1 MDSAPLGNVLNED
14 NETDEE
20 FIKFR
25 KESSSKKGI
34 VHSIKLER
42 KKTHQGEIRFWE
54 SIKLWGKKKAIKLEK
69 TSTKKEIHQV
79 VREYWF
85 IKRHERH
92 EIQWKI
98 IQVEKD
104 EQKWRFIKRRNLIK
118 LRKMRKRK
126 SKMHFIKKKCVF
138 SQVKKNESAL
148 ERIRG
153 YQGEMQIH
161 PRKMEVYQIERN
173 KKCSWVKANKIPKNS
188 KKSSLGWKPERAV

>member
-1 MDSAPLGNVLNED
+1 MDSAPLGNVPNED

-126 SKMHFIKKKCVF
+126 SKIHLIIKKKKVC
-138 SQVKKNESAL
+138 SVKS
-148 ERIRG
+148 
-153 YQGEMQIH
+153 
-161 PRKMEVYQIERN
+161 RKMKVH
-173 KKCSWVKANKIPKNS
+173 
-188 KKSSLGWKPERAV
+188 